1 MRWLEYTFFLALVV
15 GLVKP
20 VGLYLAS
27 VFERKPT
34 FLDRALCP
42 VETRLYRLFRIQP
55 EREMSASVYITLLC
69 SFYGRWARSCCS
81 PCCFFKHGCRADRT
95 TVTSPRR

>member
-1 MRWLEYTFFLALVV
+1 MRWLEYTIFLAMVV

-20 VGLYLAS
+20 VGLYLAR

-34 FLDRALCP
+34 FLDQAIVP
-42 VETRLYRLFRIQP
+42 GGAMLYRVFGIDP
-55 EREMSASVYITLLC
+55 EREMSAPVYIFCFILFTVLE
-69 SFYGRWARSCCS
+69 RSCCS
-81 PCCFFKHGCRADRT
+81 SCCCFKRGCRADRT

>member
-1 MRWLEYTFFLALVV
+1 MRWLEYIFFLALVV

-20 VGLYLAS
+20 VGLYFAS

-42 VETRLYRLFRIQP
+42 VETRLYRAL
-55 EREMSASVYITLLC
+55 
-69 SFYGRWARSCCS
+69 
-81 PCCFFKHGCRADRT
+81 
-95 TVTSPRR
+95 